1 MEKMVCRVICK
12 CTSPRRIHSHNTVY
26 STRVQQRE
34 NEATG
39 KTLSDVTSEA
49 GRDFVKFKSKL
60 TSSYT
65 GLYGPVGRVDKLT
78 HFKQYHYAFFLPHL
92 SAKNSLHENN
102 TNTDK
107 CQAFAHYSF
116 I

>member
-12 CTSPRRIHSHNTVY
+12 STSHRRIHSYNTVY
-26 STRVQQRE
+26 STCVQQRE

-65 GLYGPVGRVDKLT
+65 GLYGPVGRVDKLFM

-102 TNTDK
+102 NTK
-107 CQAFAHYSF
+107 TQH
-116 I
+116 